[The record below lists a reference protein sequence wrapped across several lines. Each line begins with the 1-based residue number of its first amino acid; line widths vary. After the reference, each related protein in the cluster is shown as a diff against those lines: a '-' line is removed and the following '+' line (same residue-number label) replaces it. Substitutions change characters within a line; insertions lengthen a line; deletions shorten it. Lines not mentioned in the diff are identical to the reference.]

1 ESNMETRKGLLTKLA
16 GFSAVA
22 IGLTVVGK
30 KHIASAKEKRHSK
43 ESDASLDSDLD
54 SEFLDNGVRPGFPKN
69 NPNLNYESAQ
79 RESQYVG
86 AGVAYLT
93 RTKGDRLSLWNV
105 IKSKMSD
112 NDE

>member
-1 ESNMETRKGLLTKLA
+1 METRKGLLTKLA

-22 IGLTVVGK
+22 IGITVMGK
-30 KHIASAKEKRHSK
+30 YHIASIKDTRHRE
-43 ESDASLDSDLD
+43 ESDASLGSD
-54 SEFLDNGVRPGFPKN
+54 SEFLNKTRRPGFPTN
-69 NPNLNYESAQ
+69 NPNLNYDSAQ

-105 IKSKMSD
+105 ITAKTSKED
-112 NDE
+112 DQR